1 MLFRAVV
8 IAALA
13 VTAFATEEPAPAEPA
28 PAEPTTEGPPADEE
42 PIPVEDVEPVVAGGI
57 DAAIAGVVQG
67 EEMLARTYLELIL
80 KVQAAYYNKR
90 AAVAT
95 IQMFLAKNKDMA
107 AAAPAAITGAAP
119 ADPTIPASL
128 EEENDE
134 DASSHFGP
142 ASDFELEE
150 DEDEDDGEGDDDVSF
165 LELESGARGNA
176 ALARIWLDLFT
187 AIKVNLYQSVY
198 AASDLQKEFFLNRG
212 LQLKVAS
219 FGDAIPKE
227 YVNLLYIQVFK
238 TYLSTQKLSKK
249 FEMVSTWTT
258 WLEDE
263 LDLVR
268 ANAGDVGSGG
278 SSNAEIATD
287 RLYAFKAFS
296 NVAYLDLS
304 EFMIASYLEYQQG
317 VLAGAAVEAATG
329 GAGSFLEVEAN
340 TNSKSKFVPTMLQAA
355 GQTYYATKLYKMYS
369 LYYAY
374 AAAEAGLQSAS
385 IKFSQV
391 SGKGVT
397 SKLPNAAKY
406 SDSLFSLG
414 FASNIMYA
422 CDVDMV
428 TAMWSI
434 YNIVAPMFSQQEANA
449 KAALHM

>member
-1 MLFRAVV
+1 ML
-8 IAALA
+8 
-13 VTAFATEEPAPAEPA
+13 
-28 PAEPTTEGPPADEE
+28 
-42 PIPVEDVEPVVAGGI
+42 
-57 DAAIAGVVQG
+57 
-67 EEMLARTYLELIL
+67 
-80 KVQAAYYNKR
+80 
-90 AAVAT
+90 
-95 IQMFLAKNKDMA
+95 
-107 AAAPAAITGAAP
+107 
-119 ADPTIPASL
+119 
-128 EEENDE
+128 
-134 DASSHFGP
+134 
-142 ASDFELEE
+142 
-150 DEDEDDGEGDDDVSF
+150 
-165 LELESGARGNA
+165 
-176 ALARIWLDLFT
+176 T

-238 TYLSTQKLSKK
+238 TYLSTQKLSKR

-268 ANAGDVGSGG
+268 AKAGDVGSGG
-278 SSNAEIATD
+278 SSDAEIVTD
-287 RLYAFKAFS
+287 RLFAFQAFS

-317 VLAGAAVEAATG
+317 VLAGAAVEGAMG

-374 AAAEAGLQSAS
+374 AAAQGGLQSAS
-385 IKFSQV
+385 IKFSLV
-391 SGKGVT
+391 SGKGAA

-406 SDSLFSLG
+406 SDSLMALG
-414 FASNIMYA
+414 FASNVMYA